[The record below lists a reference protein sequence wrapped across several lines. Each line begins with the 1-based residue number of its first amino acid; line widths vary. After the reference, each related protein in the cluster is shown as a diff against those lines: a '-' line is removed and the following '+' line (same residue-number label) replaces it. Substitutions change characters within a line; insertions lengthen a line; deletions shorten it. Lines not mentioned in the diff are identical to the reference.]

1 MSDPATPHTASPD
14 TGRPFDR
21 YVPQRRFQQTV
32 AISPDGTS
40 IAYVANDGGQ
50 YNVWVRSIDGADARA
65 ITTFTDHAVRR
76 VAWSP
81 DGSSLAFAADHHGD
95 EQVQIYIVDA
105 AGGEPR
111 RLTHADD
118 RQFDLQDNPFSRDGR
133 LLLYAGNDRDE
144 MVQDLLVHDITSGTV
159 RRIESVAGEFASSAA
174 ASPDGHWL
182 LAVVARSNTD
192 ADTAIVDLHD
202 AESGIRVL
210 TPHDGEANYL
220 PAGWLPDSSAIYV
233 TTDADSEFRSL
244 AVCTLDG
251 HLDTLVAPDWDVE
264 GFAQTRDGSIAAWV
278 VNEDGASVPYVAT
291 TAALGTDS
299 SGVRVP
305 VPEGVL
311 GAFDV
316 TADGSTIVGL
326 WGTGT
331 RPTDLVRIDVATGAI
346 DHLTDSRPPALLDT
360 EPIAPVAVAF
370 PTHDERRIPSWLY
383 QPLGDGPHP
392 VVLSIHG
399 GPEAQERAEYMY
411 SGLYQYLLA
420 NGIGVLAPNVRGS
433 TGYGVSYQKLIH
445 RDWGGDELG
454 DFERAVAYLR
464 SLHWVDADRIAVF
477 GGSFG
482 GFATLSCVSR
492 LPDLF
497 AAGVS
502 IVGPSNHV
510 TLTRT
515 APPTWRP
522 LMASWVGD
530 PDDDRD
536 FLMQRSP
543 ITYAEQIVAPLMVIQ
558 GANDPRVVQAE
569 SDQIVDALRA
579 RGVEVRYDVYED
591 EGHGFTKR
599 SNEIKAIGDVAEF
612 LVERLRPGPPDC
624 CAP

>member
-1 MSDPATPHTASPD
+1 MSDPAAPHTASPTTD
-14 TGRPFDR
+14 REFDR
-21 YVPQRRFQQTV
+21 YVPQRRFQQTI

-40 IAYVANDGGQ
+40 VAYVANDGGQ
-50 YNVWVRSIDGADARA
+50 YNLWVRPLAGGDARA
-65 ITTFTDHAVRR
+65 VTSFTDHAVRR
-76 VAWSP
+76 AAWSP
-81 DGSSLAFAADHHGD
+81 DGTQLVFAADHHGD
-95 EQVQIYIVDA
+95 EQFQVYLVDA
-105 AGGEPR
+105 AGGKPR

-118 RQFDLQDNPFSRDGR
+118 RQFDLQDSPFSRDGR
-133 LLLYAGNDRDE
+133 FLVYAGNDRDE
-144 MVQDLLVHDITSGTV
+144 MVQDLLVLDLQTDAV
-159 RRIESVAGEFASSAA
+159 RRVESVAGEFASSAYV
-174 ASPDGHWL
+174 SPDGRWL
-182 LAVVARSNTD
+182 LAAVARSNTD
-192 ADTAIVDLHD
+192 ADTAVVDLND
-202 AESGIRVL
+202 ADSGIRVL

-220 PAGWLPDSSAIYV
+220 PAGWLPDSSAMYV
-233 TTDADSEFRSL
+233 MTDADSEFRSL
-244 AVCTLDG
+244 SVCRLDG

-264 GFAQTRDGSIAAWV
+264 GFAQTRDGSTVVWV
-278 VNEDGASVPYVAT
+278 VNESGASVPYVAQADALASASSS
-291 TAALGTDS
+291 AA
-299 SGVRVP
+299 RVA
-305 VPEGVL
+305 VPDGVL
-311 GAFDV
+311 GAFGV
-316 TADGSTIVGL
+316 TPDGTTIVGL

-331 RPTDLVRIDVATGAI
+331 RPTELVQIDVATGALEY
-346 DHLTDSRPPALLDT
+346 LTDSRPPALLDI
-360 EPIAPVAVAF
+360 EPVAPVAVDY
-370 PTHDERRIPSWLY
+370 PSHDHRRIPAWLY
-383 QPLGDGPHP
+383 QPHGDGPHP

-420 NGIGVLAPNVRGS
+420 NEIGVFAPNVRGS

-464 SLHWVDADRIAVF
+464 SLHWVDSDRIAVF

-502 IVGPSNHV
+502 IVGPSNLV
-510 TLTRT
+510 TLTRSV
-515 APPTWRP
+515 PPTWRP

-530 PDDDRD
+530 PDDDHD

-543 ITYAEQIVAPLMVIQ
+543 ITYAEQITAPLMVIQ

-579 RGVEVRYDVYED
+579 RGIEVRYDVYED

-599 SNEIKAIGDVAEF
+599 ANEIKAIGDVAEF
-612 LVERLRPGPPDC
+612 LVERLHPGTP
-624 CAP
+624 

>member
-1 MSDPATPHTASPD
+1 MSDPAAPDTASPS
-14 TGRPFDR
+14 TARPFDR
-21 YVPQRRFQQTV
+21 YVPQRRFQHTV
-32 AISPDGTS
+32 AVSPDGAS
-40 IAYVANDGGQ
+40 VAYVANDGGQ
-50 YNVWVRSIDGADARA
+50 YNVWTRSLDGGDERA
-65 ITTFTDHAVRR
+65 VTTFTDHSVRR

-81 DGSSLAFAADHHGD
+81 DGASLAFAADHHGD
-95 EQVQIYIVDA
+95 EQFQVYLVDA

-118 RQFDLQDNPFSRDGR
+118 RQFDLEDTPFSRDGR
-133 LLLYAGNDRDE
+133 LLVYAGNDRDE
-144 MVQDLLVHDITSGTV
+144 MVQDLLVHDLSTDTV

-174 ASPDGHWL
+174 VSPDGHWL
-182 LAVVARSNTD
+182 LAAVARSNTD
-192 ADTAIVDLHD
+192 TDTAVVDLRD
-202 AESGIRVL
+202 DESGIRVL
-210 TPHDGEANYL
+210 TPHDGEATYL
-220 PAGWLPDSSAIYV
+220 PAGWFPDSSAMYL
-233 TTDADSEFRSL
+233 TTDENSEFRSL

-251 HLDTLVAPDWDVE
+251 HVDTLVTPDWDVE
-264 GFAQTRDGSIAAWV
+264 GFVQTRDGSVAVWV
-278 VNEDGASVPYVAT
+278 VNEDGASVPYVAP
-291 TAALGTDS
+291 AEALGTPS
-299 SGVRVP
+299 SAVRVS
-305 VPEGVL
+305 VPDGVL

-316 TADGSTIVGL
+316 TPDGSTIVGL

-331 RPTDLVRIDVATGAI
+331 RPTDLVRIDVATGALV
-346 DHLTDSRPPALLDT
+346 HLTDSRPPALLDT
-360 EPIAPVAVAF
+360 APVAPVAVDF
-370 PTHDERRIPSWLY
+370 PTHDERRIPAWLY
-383 QPLGDGPHP
+383 QPTGDGPHP

-399 GPEAQERAEYMY
+399 GPESQERAEYMY

-420 NGIGVLAPNVRGS
+420 NGVGVFAPNVRGS

-502 IVGPSNHV
+502 IVGPSNLV
-510 TLTRT
+510 TLTRSV
-515 APPTWRP
+515 PPTWRP

-530 PDDDRD
+530 PEDDYD

-569 SDQIVDALRA
+569 SDQIVEALRA
-579 RGVEVRYDVYED
+579 RGVEVRYDVYGD
-591 EGHGFTKR
+591 EGHGFTTR
-599 SNEIKAIGDVAEF
+599 ANEIKAIGDVAEF
-612 LVERLRPGPPDC
+612 LVERLRPG
-624 CAP
+624 AA

>member
-1 MSDPATPHTASPD
+1 MSDPAAPDTASPTID
-14 TGRPFDR
+14 RDFDR

-32 AISPDGTS
+32 AISPDGAAV
-40 IAYVANDGGQ
+40 AYVNNDGGQ
-50 YNVWVRSIDGADARA
+50 HNLWVQPLGDGDARA
-65 ITTFTDHAVRR
+65 LTSFTEHSVRC

-81 DGSSLAFAADHHGD
+81 DGSRLVFAADHQGD
-95 EQVQIYIVDA
+95 EQFQVYLIDA
-105 AGGEPR
+105 SGGEPR
-111 RLTHADD
+111 RLTHTDD
-118 RQFDLQDNPFSRDGR
+118 RQFDLQDSPFSRDGR
-133 LLLYAGNDRDE
+133 LLVYAGNDRDE
-144 MVQDLLVHDITSGTV
+144 MVQDLLIHDLQTDVI
-159 RRIESVAGEFASSAA
+159 RRVESVAGEFASSAHV
-174 ASPDGHWL
+174 SPDGQWL
-182 LAVVARSNTD
+182 LAAVARSNTD
-192 ADTAIVDLHD
+192 ADTAVVDLRD

-220 PAGWLPDSSAIYV
+220 PAGWLADSSAMYLI
-233 TTDADSEFRSL
+233 TDADSEFRSL
-244 AVCTLDG
+244 ALCRLDG
-251 HLDTLVAPDWDVE
+251 HIDTLVAPDWDVE
-264 GFAQTRDGSIAAWV
+264 GFAQTDDGATVVWI
-278 VNEDGASVPYVAT
+278 VNEAGASVPYACR
-291 TAALGTDS
+291 AEALGSPS
-299 SGVRVP
+299 SAVRVP
-305 VPEGVL
+305 VPDGVL

-316 TADGSTIVGL
+316 TPDGSTIVGL

-331 RPTDLVRIDVATGAI
+331 RPTDLVRIGVTTGAI
-346 DHLTDSRPPALLDT
+346 EHLTDSRPPALLDI
-360 EPIAPVAVAF
+360 EPVDPVAVDY
-370 PTHDERRIPSWLY
+370 PTHDDRRIPAWLY
-383 QPLGDGPHP
+383 QPHGEGPHP

-454 DFERAVAYLR
+454 DFGRAVAYLQ

-502 IVGPSNHV
+502 IVGPSNLV
-510 TLTRT
+510 TLTRSV
-515 APPTWRP
+515 PPTWRP

-530 PDDDRD
+530 PDDDHD

-543 ITYAEQIVAPLMVIQ
+543 ITYAEQITAPLMVIQ
-558 GANDPRVVQAE
+558 GANDPRVVKAE
-569 SDQIVDALRA
+569 SDQIVEALRA
-579 RGVEVRYDVYED
+579 RGVEVRYDVYDD

-599 SNEIKAIGDVAEF
+599 ANEIRAIGDVAEF
-612 LVERLRPGPPDC
+612 LVERLRPG
-624 CAP
+624 AARRSIA